1 MPPDENNYILK
12 LLFCVKYCVN
22 MKRLHHK
29 LFKLKDLN
37 SILAESHEPGHKL
50 KKVLGPF
57 ELILLGVGVII
68 GAGIFATV
76 GTAAAGDAMRPGA
89 GPALIVSFA
98 ITAVACSFAALC
110 YAEFASLVPISGSA
124 YTYSYATFGELIAW
138 IIGWD
143 LMLEYCVGSIAVAI
157 SWSGYFTGL
166 LRGFGIN
173 LPAWSTI
180 DFRSATQGFAKASDL
195 LSNGISMESLE
206 PALRKSFE
214 AVTNAPHI
222 FGIPIICNVP
232 ASLIVLLLTIIL
244 VRGIKESSRFNI
256 AIVTIKLLVLG
267 FFIALGSF
275 YIKPQ
280 NWTPFAPNGFAGIKA
295 GAAIAFFAYIGFD
308 CVSTAAEET
317 RNPKRDMPIGI
328 IGSLIV
334 CTIIY
339 MLVAAVF
346 TGIVPFSLL
355 KTSLASQ
362 KAEPLALAMQHIN
375 LGWAAIIVAFGSIAA
390 QIAVLLVLQMGQAR
404 IFFSM
409 ARDGLLPPFFARV
422 HNKFKTP
429 HVTTIATGLIVAS
442 IAAFTNIDEMVDLT
456 NIGTLFAFILVCF
469 GIIVLRVK
477 EPARH
482 RPFKVPLNPIIPL
495 LGVSACIFLMTGLP
509 GITWIRFI
517 AWLIIGLLVYFTYGI
532 RNSILHKNNP
542 TP

>member
-1 MPPDENNYILK
+1 
-12 LLFCVKYCVN
+12 
-22 MKRLHHK
+22 MKTLSRK

-68 GAGIFATV
+68 GAGIFAVV
-76 GTAAAGDAMRPGA
+76 GTAAAGDALRPGA
-89 GPALIVSFA
+89 GPAIILSFA

-138 IIGWD
+138 VIGWD

-157 SWSGYFTGL
+157 SWSSYFTGL

-180 DFRSATQGFAKASDL
+180 DFRSASHGFTKASEL
-195 LSNGISMESLE
+195 LNNGIPFDKLE
-206 PALRKSFE
+206 PALQKAYQ
-214 AVTNAPHI
+214 AVSGAPDI
-222 FGIPIICNVP
+222 LGIPVICNIP
-232 ASLIVLLLTIIL
+232 ASLIVLLLTVIL

-267 FFIALGSF
+267 FFVALGSF

-346 TGIVPFSLL
+346 TGIVPFGLL

-375 LGWAAIIVAFGSIAA
+375 LGWAAIVVGFGSIAA

-409 ARDGLLPPFFARV
+409 ARDGLLPSFFARV

-469 GIIVLRVK
+469 GVIILRVK
-477 EPARH
+477 EPHRH

-495 LGVSACIFLMTGLP
+495 LGVASCIFLMTGLP
-509 GITWIRFI
+509 GITWIRFV
-517 AWLIIGLLVYFTYGI
+517 AWLVLGLLVYFTYSI
-532 RNSILHKNNP
+532 KNSVLHKTDP
-542 TP
+542 MLK